1 MVSGFIW
8 YGPLFGK
15 TWARVV
21 GADFSDLA
29 KRAEMQKKA
38 MPLYLVQFVLVLLQA
53 YILAHFIKGWAEAS
67 SVETS
72 LWIWAGFILPTV
84 AGTAMW
90 NNDSSSVAWTRFGLQ
105 AGYQI
110 ICFIAFG
117 FILGYWQ

>member
-21 GADFSDLA
+21 GADIHDLA

-38 MPLYLVQFVLVLLQA
+38 APLYLVQFILVLFQA
-53 YILAHFIKGWAEAS
+53 YVLAHFIKGWTDAS
-67 SVETS
+67 GIETS

-90 NNDSSSVAWTRFGLQ
+90 NNDSRSVAWARFGLQ

-110 ICFIAFG
+110 ICLIAFG